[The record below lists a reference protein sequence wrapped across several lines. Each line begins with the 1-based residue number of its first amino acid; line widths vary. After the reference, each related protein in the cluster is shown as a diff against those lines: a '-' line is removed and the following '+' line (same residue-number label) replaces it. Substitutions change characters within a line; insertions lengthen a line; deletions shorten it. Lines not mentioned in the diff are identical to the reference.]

1 MFFRIL
7 KWASMWRLDIF
18 GGKAGGNVAN
28 LLLEDGMNLLLED
41 DQSAL
46 LTESI

>member
-7 KWASMWRLDIF
+7 KWASMWRLDLF
-18 GGKAGGNVAN
+18 DVEAGGN
-28 LLLEDGMNLLLED
+28 LLLEDGMKLLLED
-41 DQSAL
+41 DLSAL